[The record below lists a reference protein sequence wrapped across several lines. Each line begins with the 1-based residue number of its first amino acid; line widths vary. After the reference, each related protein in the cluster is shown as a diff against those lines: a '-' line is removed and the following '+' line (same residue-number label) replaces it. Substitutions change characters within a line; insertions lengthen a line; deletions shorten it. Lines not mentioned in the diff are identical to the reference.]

1 MSYQQPYLSS
11 STDVLRQQGVMTRVY
26 AWMTAGLLTTGAIAL
41 WTANTPAVFNAIYGT
56 PFALFGLFIA
66 QIALVIWLSARV
78 HKMAAAQATGLFL
91 AYSALNGLTLASI
104 FIVYTSVSIASTFF
118 ITAGMFAGISLYG
131 YTTKQDLSKVGSIA
145 IMALI
150 GILLASLVN
159 WFLRSEAL
167 YWIITY
173 AGVLVF
179 VALTAWDTQKIKQI
193 AAQAQTD
200 EDIQRVAI
208 IGALTLYLDFINL
221 FLFLL
226 RIFGRRE

>member
-26 AWMTAGLLTTGAIAL
+26 AWMTAGLMTTGAIAA
-41 WTANTPAVFNAIYGT
+41 WTANTPAVLNVIYGT
-56 PFALFGLFIA
+56 PFAVFGLFIA
-66 QIALVIWLSARV
+66 QIALVIWLGARV
-78 HKMAAAQATGLFL
+78 HKMAPAQATGLFL

-104 FIVYTSVSIASTFF
+104 FIVYTSASIASTFF

-173 AGVLVF
+173 VGVLVF

-193 AAQAQTD
+193 AAQAHTD
-200 EDIQRVAI
+200 DDIQRVAI